1 VTILFQITKRN
12 KMKTS
17 VRNIIASLFIGT
29 TVFTAAAEEI
39 TTGSVVNANSQE
51 VISYTVHHATCA
63 NTSNGSIDIEAAN
76 GATNF
81 YSWDNG
87 MNAED
92 ISGLAAGT
100 YRLKIETSTGEV
112 LFASFEVTAPAVLEG
127 MITQDNL
134 HTSANLDVFVQGG
147 TAPYTYTWNTGA
159 STEDLVGITTE
170 GVYEVNVTDA
180 NGCQLN
186 IGTYVAFEA
195 ASIEEENAQF
205 ELYPNPNNGNGT
217 ITWTNAEVERVNVVN
232 AAGQVVNSIAVE
244 NTTSVTFDGLTAGV
258 YVAQVVTA
266 DHTQTIKFI
275 VQ

>member
-1 VTILFQITKRN
+1 
-12 KMKTS
+12 MKTS
-17 VRNIIASLFIGT
+17 VRNIIASIFIGA
-29 TVFTAAAEEI
+29 TAINANAENI
-39 TTGSVVNANSQE
+39 TTGSLVNTNNQE
-51 VISYTVHHATCA
+51 VITYTVHHTTCA
-63 NTSNGSIDIEAAN
+63 NTNNGSIDIDVTN
-76 GATNF
+76 GATYF
-81 YSWDNG
+81 FSWDNG

-92 ISGLAAGT
+92 INGLAAGT
-100 YRLKIETSTGEV
+100 YRVKIETNEGEV
-112 LFASFEVTAPAVLEG
+112 LFASFDVEAPAVLEG

-134 HTSANLDVFVQGG
+134 HTTANLDVFVQGG

-159 STEDLVGITTE
+159 NTEDLVGITTE
-170 GVYEVNVTDA
+170 GVYEVNVTDD

-195 ASIEEENAQF
+195 ASIQEENAQF

-266 DHTQTIKFI
+266 EHTQTIKFI